1 MISRIRG
8 RAVDWHDESQSVEID
23 TGSEAGGLVYEVR
36 LPTAVWLALEDN
48 RPDVLDLFTHYHVP
62 DRAPVPVLIGFLR
75 QTERDFFRKLIG
87 VPQMGVAKA
96 QQALAASVSTIAQA
110 IEAEDRRTLT
120 QLPGIGA
127 RQADRIIADLKGKVI
142 EEAMLVDEGFDT
154 QTRRPVRPT
163 DDIAADA
170 TEALL
175 TLGYTRRDADR
186 WIAAVLSAPDLDPP
200 STTEDLLRAVLEHI
214 GSTPWTRAPPV
225 RGKQSQ
231 ATRGGR
237 GGGWRGRGGRKV
249 GGGRGG

>member
-8 RAVDWHDESQSVEID
+8 RAVDWHDDRQSVEID
-23 TGSEAGGLVYEVR
+23 TGSEAGGLVYEVL
-36 LPTAVWLALEDN
+36 LPTAVWLALEEQREDQ
-48 RPDVLDLFTHYHVP
+48 RPDVLDLYTHSHVP

-120 QLPGIGA
+120 QLPGIGT

-154 QTRRPVRPT
+154 KARRPVRPT
-163 DDIAADA
+163 DIIAEDA
-170 TEALL
+170 TEALVG
-175 TLGYTRRDADR
+175 LGYTRRDADR
-186 WIAAVLSAPDLDPP
+186 WIAAVIGAPDLEPP
-200 STTEDLLRAVLEHI
+200 ASTEDLLRAVLEHI
-214 GSTPWTRAPPV
+214 GTAP
-225 RGKQSQ
+225 
-231 ATRGGR
+231 
-237 GGGWRGRGGRKV
+237 
-249 GGGRGG
+249 

>member
-8 RAVDWHDESQSVEID
+8 RAVDWHEETQSVEID

-62 DRAPVPVLIGFLR
+62 DRAPTPVLIGFLR
-75 QTERDFFRKLIG
+75 RTERDFFRKLLA

-127 RQADRIIADLKGKVI
+127 RQADRIIADLKGKVV
-142 EEAMLVDEGFDT
+142 EEALLVDEGFDAKA
-154 QTRRPVRPT
+154 QRPIRPS
-163 DDIAADA
+163 DEIAADA
-170 TEALL
+170 AEALIG
-175 TLGYTRRDADR
+175 LGYTRRDADR
-186 WIAAVLSAPDLDPP
+186 WIAAVLSAPDINPP
-200 STTEDLLRAVLEHI
+200 ESTEDLLRAVLEHI
-214 GSTPWTRAPPV
+214 GSAP
-225 RGKQSQ
+225 
-231 ATRGGR
+231 
-237 GGGWRGRGGRKV
+237 
-249 GGGRGG
+249 